1 MWRYVPVLRGTGG
14 DALRRRPGAA
24 GGASCRV
31 RRSVRIGDAMGDA
44 LAAVRAGVHPVFG
57 IPCLRG
63 IRRVPVVG

>member
-1 MWRYVPVLRGTGG
+1 
-14 DALRRRPGAA
+14 
-24 GGASCRV
+24 
-31 RRSVRIGDAMGDA
+31 MGDA